1 MKEPVWID
9 ERDALAL
16 HDRLLALHG
25 GAVGLRDDGLLKS
38 ALARPQQHFADAES
52 ADIVDMAAAYTWG
65 IVRNHPFVDGN
76 KRTGFVVGVLFLELN
91 GYRFNASEEDAAQM
105 VLELASGN
113 LDEAGYIAFLR
124 AHASLEKMKQHFRAQ
139 QRESLVEGRIARDDA
154 MGAWLRW
161 RRRVSSAAAI
171 PPRRSCPKA
180 RFNSMR
186 FIFWLL
192 GFGVDE
198 IAVNA
203 CFSASIRA
211 GRR

>member
-25 GAVGLRDDGLLKS
+25 GAAGLRDDGLLKS
-38 ALARPQQHFADAES
+38 ALARPQQHFAYAE
-52 ADIVDMAAAYTWG
+52 APDIVDMAAAYTWG

-105 VLELASGN
+105 VLALASRN

-124 AHASLEKMKQHFRAQ
+124 AHTSLGKR
-139 QRESLVEGRIARDDA
+139 
-154 MGAWLRW
+154 
-161 RRRVSSAAAI
+161 
-171 PPRRSCPKA
+171 
-180 RFNSMR
+180 
-186 FIFWLL
+186 
-192 GFGVDE
+192 
-198 IAVNA
+198 
-203 CFSASIRA
+203 
-211 GRR
+211 